1 LPESSALTAV
11 CREPNYGLRHVAI
24 GTRHKTFAHIE
35 IFDFLTQTGIQL
47 AGGEPRVLIY
57 RNVSQ
62 HGMRDYAEIFFRE
75 SKMSPESSAAGFR
88 GTNPAI
94 IEFLRQ
100 EHRNIEKL
108 LLILERELSVFARGD
123 RPDYEVIQAVI
134 AYFVVY
140 TDLYHHPPEDM
151 IFEKLKVRDSIAAAT
166 IGDIAADHRVGA
178 ERLHRV
184 AQAIESVLADR
195 DLLRQA
201 VNDITRDFIEHERR
215 HIAMEE
221 RDFFPAAVR
230 ALQAHDWTE
239 IASRLNDQK
248 DPLFSEGVEH
258 RFEGVRRYILQLER
272 EAEAERA

>member
-35 IFDFLTQTGIQL
+35 IFDFLHP
-47 AGGEPRVLIY
+47 GGY
-57 RNVSQ
+57 
-62 HGMRDYAEIFFRE
+62 
-75 SKMSPESSAAGFR
+75 
-88 GTNPAI
+88 
-94 IEFLRQ
+94 
-100 EHRNIEKL
+100 
-108 LLILERELSVFARGD
+108 
-123 RPDYEVIQAVI
+123 

-151 IFEKLKVRDSIAAAT
+151 IFETLKVRDSIAAAT

-239 IASRLNDQK
+239 IASRLNDHK

-258 RFEGVRRYILQLER
+258 RFEGVRRYILQLEQ